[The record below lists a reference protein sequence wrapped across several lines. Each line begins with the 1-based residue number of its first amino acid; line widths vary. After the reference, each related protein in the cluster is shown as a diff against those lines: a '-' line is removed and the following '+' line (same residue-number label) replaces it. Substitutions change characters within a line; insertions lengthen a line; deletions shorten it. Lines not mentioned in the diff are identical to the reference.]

1 MHVFICS
8 PVSFENIEKK
18 VVLFSRFD
26 TQWYPEIS
34 HHWQNT
40 KIPVPC
46 ILVGLKSDLRTDAE
60 AIKELAKKNIE
71 PISAAAGMEMAKRI
85 NAACYMECSA
95 KTQNGLK
102 EVFDEAIKVALNNK
116 SASSSTEKKGC
127 GCCIM

>member
-1 MHVFICS
+1 MILKIDFTY
-8 PVSFENIEKK
+8 EEK
-18 VVLFSRFD
+18 
-26 TQWYPEIS
+26 Y
-34 HHWQNT
+34 
-40 KIPVPC
+40 
-46 ILVGLKSDLRTDAE
+46 LRTSRCRKPLARTRE
-60 AIKELAKKNIE
+60 GICEFAIKELAKKNIE